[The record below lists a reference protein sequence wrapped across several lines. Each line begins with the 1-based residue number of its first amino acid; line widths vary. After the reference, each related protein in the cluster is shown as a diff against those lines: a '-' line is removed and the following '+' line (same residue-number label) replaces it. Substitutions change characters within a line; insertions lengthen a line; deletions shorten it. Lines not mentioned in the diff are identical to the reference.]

1 MAVTTPEAD
10 LLRANRAFYD
20 AFSDRDIEAMDE
32 LWAHGT
38 PVACVHP
45 GWPPLH
51 GRKDVMSSWRAIL
64 LGGQSP
70 RVRCDGAHAVTLG
83 ASGFV
88 TCLEI
93 VDGGT
98 LVATNTFALEDGVW
112 QMVHHHASPL
122 TTPADDSSDEHRFN

>member
-1 MAVTTPEAD
+1 MGTTPEAL
-10 LLRANRAFYD
+10 LLRANQAFYA
-20 AFSDRDIEAMDE
+20 AFSGRDIEAMDE

-51 GRKDVMSSWRAIL
+51 GREDVMSSWRALL

-70 RVRCDGAHAVTLG
+70 RVRCESAHAVLLG

-88 TCLEI
+88 TCLER
-93 VDGGT
+93 VGGGT
-98 LVATNTFALEDGVW
+98 LVATNTFTLEDGVW
-112 QMVHHHASPL
+112 QIVHHHAGPL
-122 TTPADDSSDEHRFN
+122 TTFAGDSSDEHQLN

>member
-1 MAVTTPEAD
+1 MGKTPEAE
-10 LLRANRAFYD
+10 LLRANQAFYD
-20 AFSDRDIEAMDE
+20 AFSGRDIEAMDE

-51 GRKDVMSSWRAIL
+51 GRDDVMSSWRAIL
-64 LGGQSP
+64 LSGQSP
-70 RVRCDGAHAVTLG
+70 RVRCERAHAVALG

-88 TCLEI
+88 TCLER

-112 QMVHHHASPL
+112 QIVHHHAGPL
-122 TTPADDSSDEHRFN
+122 TTLDGDSSDEHALN